1 MGLTILIATIIV
13 IFFLG
18 RYALQLGWQVEENNK
33 LMENLRKM
41 ERRDIMDK
49 RKEIIY
55 ERNPDTGT
63 IRSRNI
69 GDYKNTVVN
78 SGREWD
84 HMDDGVCEGEYD
96 HDAIRGE
103 D

>member
-55 ERNPDTGT
+55 ERNPDTDT

>member
-1 MGLTILIATIIV
+1 MEVIILLAVIIG
-13 IFFLG
+13 IYFLG
-18 RYALQLGWQVEENNK
+18 KYAIEEGQRVEQNNE
-33 LMENLRKM
+33 LMRNIRKM
-41 ERRDIMDK
+41 DKKEIQDK

-55 ERNPDTGT
+55 ERNPDTDT